1 MREIVVCCGE
11 EQCGFHVNP
20 SNPGDIAWGINS
32 TLESPEK
39 TKWLGKNGR
48 QRVLN
53 EFTWD
58 KIAERTLEIYAKT
71 IKR

>member
-1 MREIVVCCGE
+1 VVCCGE

-20 SNPGDIAWGINS
+20 NNPPDIAWGINS

-39 TKWLGKNGR
+39 TKWLGRNGR
-48 QRVLN
+48 RRVLN

-58 KIAERTLEIYAKT
+58 KIAERTLEIYEQT